1 MRAAPEVNDDG
12 DEYPAHL
19 AREEGDELAR
29 QTGCRRAL
37 DHAAAVGLARQY
49 DAAHEAPTERRWLR
63 DHLSDFVAGVL
74 CGLLLV
80 AIVLLIVMEMRQ
92 R

>member
-37 DHAAAVGLARQY
+37 DRAAAAGLARQR
-49 DAAHEAPTERRWLR
+49 AMPEERWLH
-63 DHLSDFVAGVL
+63 DHLGDFVAGVL